1 MADDKEQAAM
11 ETEDSGEPKPNRKV
25 KDSVFVDLFGRDETA
40 PQNFLSLYNAL
51 HGTHLKL
58 EDTKLERE
66 MLDSV
71 MYMAYTNDVA
81 MRVDE
86 RIVVLIEHQSTL
98 NQNMPFRMLEYVS
111 RIYARI
117 IEGRAKFKRAL
128 VQIPKPEFYVLY
140 NGTEKLG
147 AKSTQRLSDAFMRKK
162 GDTAD
167 PHLELVV
174 DVYNINV
181 GIGDALLEKCSVLK
195 QYAEFINLVR
205 QAKKDGRD
213 DAFTWAVKEAVRQ
226 GLLPNYLERKASE
239 VINMLDMEYDYA
251 TDIAVQREEAREEG
265 KTEGETKGMAK
276 SLKAIMEN
284 LKLPLS
290 RALDTLN
297 ITGKEREKYAAM
309 LQMPL

>member
-1 MADDKEQAAM
+1 MK
-11 ETEDSGEPKPNRKV
+11 TEDNGEPKPNRKV

-51 HGTHLKL
+51 HGTHLEL

-140 NGTEKLG
+140 NGTEKLE
-147 AKSTQRLSDAFMRKK
+147 AKSTQRLSDAF
-162 GDTAD
+162 
-167 PHLELVV
+167 
-174 DVYNINV
+174 
-181 GIGDALLEKCSVLK
+181 LEKCSVLR

-205 QAKKDGRD
+205 QAKKDGQD

-251 TDIAVQREEAREEG
+251 TDIAVQREEARAEG
-265 KTEGETKGMAK
+265 FVEN
-276 SLKAIMEN
+276 LKAIMEN